1 MSPRY
6 YLVSAIIVA
15 VLTIFFS
22 WWKQKKTAKEILIV
36 FCQIVVLWIFI
47 LAVVFGLAELLKYLG
62 IANSGFIIEQ
72 EKIK

>member
-36 FCQIVVLWIFI
+36 FCQVVLLWIFL
-47 LAVVFGLAELLKYLG
+47 LAIVFGLAELLKYLG

>member
-36 FCQIVVLWIFI
+36 FCQVVVLWIFL

>member
-36 FCQIVVLWIFI
+36 FCQVVVLWIFL

-72 EKIK
+72 EIIK

>member
-6 YLVSAIIVA
+6 YLVSAIIMV

-36 FCQIVVLWIFI
+36 FCQVLFLWIFL
-47 LAVVFGLAELLKYLG
+47 LAIVFGLAELLKYLG

>member
-15 VLTIFFS
+15 VLTILFS

-36 FCQIVVLWIFI
+36 FCQVVVLWIFLLVI
-47 LAVVFGLAELLKYLG
+47 IFGLAELLKILG